1 MTQTN
6 FFSAL
11 FLPRSIR
18 LMGGLLISFALLLV
32 SFLASLNFG
41 AADISVAEIYGSIF
55 QFDGSTEQLVIRT
68 VRLPRSLIALVVGSA
83 LAVAGSLMQGITGNP
98 LASPAILGVNAGA
111 AFAVVLATLI
121 GGGNSLNLYA
131 GFALLGAGLTAVLV
145 YGFASLG
152 RGGASPL
159 NLTLVGASFTAFLA
173 SMTSGILI
181 VSQQTLD
188 QIRFWLAG
196 SVAGRDLDLLLQ
208 VLPYLIIGLLLSLSL
223 GKQITLLSLGQ
234 DMAQGLGQNT
244 LIIKILAAVC
254 VLLLAGGSVA
264 IAGPIGFVGL
274 IVPHMTR
281 FLVGTEYRWILP
293 YAAAMGGILLLWAD
307 ILARLLIQPQELPV
321 GLVMPLIGAPFFIYL
336 IRAKVK
342 R

>member
-1 MTQTN
+1 M
-6 FFSAL
+6 
-11 FLPRSIR
+11 
-18 LMGGLLISFALLLV
+18 GLLLGLSLLSI
-32 SFLASLNFG
+32 SFLASLIFG
-41 AADISVAEIYGSIF
+41 AADISLAEIYGSIF
-55 QFDGSTEQLVIRT
+55 QFDGSTEHLVIRT
-68 VRLPRSLIALVVGSA
+68 VRLPRSLIAMVVGAA

-131 GFALLGAGLTAVLV
+131 GFALFGAGLTAVLV

-173 SMTSGILI
+173 SITSGILI

-196 SVAGRDLDLLLQ
+196 SVAGRDLDLFLQ
-208 VLPYLIIGLLLSLSL
+208 VLPYLVIGLLLSLSL

-244 LIIKILAAVC
+244 LIIKILAALAI
-254 VLLLAGGSVA
+254 LLLAGGSVA

-293 YAAAMGGILLLWAD
+293 YAAIFGGILLLLAD
-307 ILARLLIQPQELPV
+307 IVARLLFQPQELPV
-321 GLVMPLIGAPFFIYL
+321 GLVMPLLGAPFFIYL
-336 IRAKVK
+336 IRVKVK

>member
-1 MTQTN
+1 MIKKTSFN
-6 FFSAL
+6 SFFTSR
-11 FLPRSIR
+11 FSI
-18 LMGGLLISFALLLV
+18 LLGGLLISFVALIF

-41 AADISVAEIYGSIF
+41 AADISISKIYGSIF
-55 QFDGSTEQLVIRT
+55 QFDGSTEHLIIRT

-173 SMTSGILI
+173 SITSGILI

-208 VLPYLIIGLLLSLSL
+208 VLPYLVVGLLLSLSL

-307 ILARLLIQPQELPV
+307 IMARLLLQPQELPV

>member
-1 MTQTN
+1 
-6 FFSAL
+6 
-11 FLPRSIR
+11 
-18 LMGGLLISFALLLV
+18 MGGLLISFALLLV

-131 GFALLGAGLTAVLV
+131 GFALFGAGLTAVLV

-208 VLPYLIIGLLLSLSL
+208 VLPYLVVGLLLSLSL

-244 LIIKILAAVC
+244 LVIKILAAVC

-342 R
+342 

>member
-1 MTQTN
+1 
-6 FFSAL
+6 
-11 FLPRSIR
+11 
-18 LMGGLLISFALLLV
+18 MGGLLISFALLLV

-121 GGGNSLNLYA
+121 GGGASLNLYA

-145 YGFASLG
+145 YGFASLS

-208 VLPYLIIGLLLSLSL
+208 VLPYLVVGLLLSLSL

-244 LIIKILAAVC
+244 LVIKILAAVC

-321 GLVMPLIGAPFFIYL
+321 GLVMPLLGAPFFIYL

>member
-1 MTQTN
+1 
-6 FFSAL
+6 
-11 FLPRSIR
+11 
-18 LMGGLLISFALLLV
+18 MGGLLISFALLLV

-121 GGGNSLNLYA
+121 GGGASMNLYA

-208 VLPYLIIGLLLSLSL
+208 VLPYLVVGLLLSLSL

-244 LIIKILAAVC
+244 LVIKVLAAVC

-321 GLVMPLIGAPFFIYL
+321 GLVMPLLGAPFFIYL

>member
-1 MTQTN
+1 
-6 FFSAL
+6 
-11 FLPRSIR
+11 
-18 LMGGLLISFALLLV
+18 MGGLLISFALLLV

-131 GFALLGAGLTAVLV
+131 GFALFGAGLTAVLV

-152 RGGASPL
+152 RASPL

-208 VLPYLIIGLLLSLSL
+208 VLPYLVVGLLLSLSL

-244 LIIKILAAVC
+244 LVIKILAAVC

-342 R
+342 

>member
-1 MTQTN
+1 MVKQN
-6 FFSAL
+6 IFHNLFFSRSPILLAGLCVSVVAL
-11 FLPRSIR
+11 VF
-18 LMGGLLISFALLLV
+18 

-41 AADISVAEIYGSIF
+41 AADISVAEVYGAIF
-55 QFDGSTEQLVIRT
+55 QFDGSTEQLIIRT
-68 VRLPRSLIALVVGSA
+68 VRLPRSLIALVVGAA

-121 GGGNSLNLYA
+121 GGGNSLDLYA

-145 YGFASLG
+145 YGCASLG

-173 SMTSGILI
+173 SITSGILI

-208 VLPYLIIGLLLSLSL
+208 VLPYLTTGLLLAFAL
-223 GKQITLLSLGQ
+223 GKQVTLLSLGQ
-234 DMAQGLGQNT
+234 DMAKGLGQNT
-244 LIIKILAAVC
+244 LVIRALAAVC
-254 VLLLAGGSVA
+254 ILLLAGGSVA

-274 IVPHMTR
+274 IVPHITR

-293 YAAAMGGILLLWAD
+293 YAAVFGGILLLLAD
-307 ILARLLIQPQELPV
+307 VVARSLLQPQELPV
-321 GLVMPLIGAPFFIYL
+321 GLVMPLLGAPCFVYL

>member
-1 MTQTN
+1 M
-6 FFSAL
+6 
-11 FLPRSIR
+11 
-18 LMGGLLISFALLLV
+18 ISFALLLV

-121 GGGNSLNLYA
+121 GGGASMNLYA

-208 VLPYLIIGLLLSLSL
+208 VLPYLVVGLLLSLSL

-244 LIIKILAAVC
+244 LVIKVLAAVC

-321 GLVMPLIGAPFFIYL
+321 GLVMPLLGAPFFIYL